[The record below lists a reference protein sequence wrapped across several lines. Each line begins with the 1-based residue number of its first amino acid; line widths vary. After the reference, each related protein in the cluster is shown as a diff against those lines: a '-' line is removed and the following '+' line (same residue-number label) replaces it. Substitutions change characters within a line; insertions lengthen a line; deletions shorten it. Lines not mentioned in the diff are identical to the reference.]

1 MARDNLV
8 KAAREAWF
16 VDMSSECFGNL
27 VPRHSRVGEKEKDGL
42 EAIAIVVS
50 TPLKIEREMR
60 QRHNS
65 SEVGQGE

>member
-8 KAAREAWF
+8 EAAREAWL
-16 VDMSSECFGNL
+16 VHMSSEGFGNL
-27 VPRHSRVGEKEKDGL
+27 VPRHSGVGKEKKHGL

-60 QRHNS
+60 Q
-65 SEVGQGE
+65 